1 MLLKSTQPES
11 MKEAL
16 EHISASVE
24 IESSEDEADMKELN
38 SAMNN
43 LEAALLR
50 MEKLGKREARDGRP
64 SDSGPHGLQSVP
76 PTHEAIFNHSR
87 RGPRAKFMWISK
99 TSMVDHEGNLG
110 YPATVEIRRYGDTGK
125 VFISKPPLE
134 LQKSFAEVMMN
145 WEENRPA
152 KRPWAR
158 CGDEERGGV
167 KDSGMED

>member
-1 MLLKSTQPES
+1 MRPFSIIPE
-11 MKEAL
+11 E
-16 EHISASVE
+16 
-24 IESSEDEADMKELN
+24 
-38 SAMNN
+38 
-43 LEAALLR
+43 
-50 MEKLGKREARDGRP
+50 G
-64 SDSGPHGLQSVP
+64 
-76 PTHEAIFNHSR
+76 
-87 RGPRAKFMWISK
+87 RGPNSCGSAKRPWWI
-99 TSMVDHEGNLG
+99 MRGIWG